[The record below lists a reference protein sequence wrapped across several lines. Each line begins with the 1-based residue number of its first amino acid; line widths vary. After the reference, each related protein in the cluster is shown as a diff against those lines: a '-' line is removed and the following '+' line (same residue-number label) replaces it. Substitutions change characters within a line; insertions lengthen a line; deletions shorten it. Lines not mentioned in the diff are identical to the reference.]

1 MNEKV
6 MGKIATLLGIFALA
20 LLLPLST
27 ALAAPQVGVPG
38 ASAAA
43 GLVNLNT
50 ATAAELEKLPGVGP
64 AWAKKIIA
72 GRPYTSVSELS
83 SKAGMPAGTV
93 QKISPLVT
101 VGKETKTAPPAAV
114 KTPAAPKAPAPAA
127 VKAPTVP
134 KAAAPAKVTA
144 PPSGK
149 GMVWANPDSKIY
161 HKEGS
166 FWYGKTKNGS
176 YMTEAEAIKA
186 GYRAPKQ
193 GSKEQ

>member
-6 MGKIATLLGIFALA
+6 MVKIAACLGVFAFA

-72 GRPYTSVSELS
+72 GRPYTSVPELS

-101 VGKETKTAPPAAV
+101 VGKETKAAPPAV

-127 VKAPTVP
+127 VKTPAVP

-144 PPSGK
+144 PPAGK
-149 GMVWANPDSKIY
+149 DMVWVNPDSKIY

-166 FWYGKTKNGS
+166 AWYGKTKKGS

-186 GYRAPKQ
+186 GYRAPKK